1 MATHSSIFA
10 WRIPQTEKPGSR
22 LQSMGL
28 QRIRHN
34 WVTSTHTNTHTHTH
48 TQSWNKLKHN
58 IPTFGA
64 AAKVML
70 RGKHIGLYILS
81 MVKIYNDLNL
91 RTYKLKILT

>member
-1 MATHSSIFA
+1 MPGEFHRQRSLAVDYNPWGYKESDT
-10 WRIPQTEKPGSR
+10 TEW
-22 LQSMGL
+22 LAHIQ
-28 QRIRHN
+28 I
-34 WVTSTHTNTHTHTH
+34 HTHTH